1 MTNFNEEED
10 NRNFISK
17 GWKLKYWEEVG
28 NDEKNQGPPEI
39 DHYNGPHRHNCVA
52 VNIYNTVL
60 HCTFECT

>member
-1 MTNFNEEED
+1 MM
-10 NRNFISK
+10 K
-17 GWKLKYWEEVG
+17 
-28 NDEKNQGPPEI
+28 KNQGPPEI